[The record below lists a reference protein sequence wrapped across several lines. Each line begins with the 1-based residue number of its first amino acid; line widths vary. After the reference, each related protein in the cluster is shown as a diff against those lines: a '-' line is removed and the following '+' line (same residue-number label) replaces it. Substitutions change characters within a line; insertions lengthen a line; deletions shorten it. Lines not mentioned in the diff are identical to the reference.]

1 MVAAIRELLDHKL
14 LLYLMTLRQIRVKY
28 KQSIMGVLWAVLM
41 PLVIVSAGVIVR
53 FAFATVSGKHLALL
67 DHFTGRAEIYSG
79 FDTQL
84 FAGVTYQTWA
94 FREARVRRLAL
105 FRFMTT
111 TEIDSNK
118 VQDRLGLLL

>member
-67 DHFTGRAEIYSG
+67 DLTSVAVK
-79 FDTQL
+79 
-84 FAGVTYQTWA
+84 AAPWA
-94 FREARVRRLAL
+94 FFVSAL
-105 FRFMTT
+105 RFGTNSLVVNEDLLT
-111 TEIDSNK
+111 K
-118 VQDRLGLLL
+118 VYLPR